1 MTNRVVI
8 TGYGITSPI
17 GNTPETFWTNL
28 QAGNSGIDAIKKFDA
43 TETGITV
50 AGEVKDFPFDK
61 YFVHKDKKRM
71 DTFSIYAVYAA
82 LEALSMAGIDTED
95 GSIDN
100 DRFGAI
106 IGSGIGGLPVIQEQ
120 GARLATRGPKRIA
133 PLFVPLSIANMAT
146 GNVALRVKAS
156 GVSRAEVTACA
167 AGTNAI
173 GSAFREIKHGYA
185 DIMLAGGTEAAI
197 CDLGVGGFANL
208 TALTK
213 ETDPKRASIP
223 FDKNRSGFVLGEGSG
238 ILVLESLA
246 HAQKRGATILAEIV
260 GYGSTN
266 DAHHMTTPLPEGSG
280 AAKAMQLALDEAG
293 IQASEVGYINAH
305 GTSTQANEKG
315 EALAIHTVF
324 GDDENVLVSSTKALT
339 GHALGAAGGIE
350 AIATLQAIQHQYA
363 PVNAGT
369 TELDENTSIIN
380 VVLGQ
385 GKKHDINYAISNS
398 LGFGGHN
405 AVIALKKWE
414 GE

>member
-350 AIATLQAIQHQYA
+350 AIATLQAIQHRYA

-385 GKKHDINYAISNS
+385 GKKHDIKYAISNS

>member
-238 ILVLESLA
+238 ILVLESLE

-385 GKKHDINYAISNS
+385 GKKHDIKYAISNS

>member
-28 QAGNSGIDAIKKFDA
+28 QAGNSGIDAITKFDA

-82 LEALSMAGIDTED
+82 LEALNMAGIDTED

>member
-28 QAGNSGIDAIKKFDA
+28 EAGNSGIDTIKKFDA

-120 GARLATRGPKRIA
+120 GARLAKRGPKRIA

-185 DIMLAGGTEAAI
+185 DVMLAGGTEAAI

-238 ILVLESLA
+238 VLVLESLE

-350 AIATLQAIQHQYA
+350 AIAILQAIQHQYA

-385 GKKHDINYAISNS
+385 GKKHDIKYAISNS

-414 GE
+414 GQ

>member
-82 LEALSMAGIDTED
+82 LEALNMAGIDTED

-146 GNVALRVKAS
+146 GNVALRVKAN

-197 CDLGVGGFANL
+197 CDMGVGGFANL

-385 GKKHDINYAISNS
+385 GKKHDIKYAISNS

>member
-293 IQASEVGYINAH
+293 IQASQVGYINAH

>member
-120 GARLATRGPKRIA
+120 GARLAKRGPKRIA

-185 DIMLAGGTEAAI
+185 DVMLAGGTEAAI

-238 ILVLESLA
+238 VLVLESLE

-385 GKKHDINYAISNS
+385 GKKHDIKYAISNS

-414 GE
+414 GQ

>member
-293 IQASEVGYINAH
+293 IQASQVGYINAH

-385 GKKHDINYAISNS
+385 GKKHDIKYAISNS

>member
-238 ILVLESLA
+238 ILVLESLE

-315 EALAIHTVF
+315 EALAIHSVF

>member
-28 QAGNSGIDAIKKFDA
+28 EAGNSGIDAITKFDA

-82 LEALSMAGIDTED
+82 LEALSMAGINTED
-95 GSIDN
+95 DTIDN

-238 ILVLESLA
+238 VLVLESLE

-305 GTSTQANEKG
+305 GISTQANEKG

-385 GKKHDINYAISNS
+385 GKKHDIKYAISNS

>member
-28 QAGNSGIDAIKKFDA
+28 EAGNSGIDAIKKFDA

-95 GSIDN
+95 DMIDN

-120 GARLATRGPKRIA
+120 GARLANRGPKRIA

-238 ILVLESLA
+238 ILVLESLE

-293 IQASEVGYINAH
+293 IQASQVGYINAH

-315 EALAIHTVF
+315 EALAIHSVF

>member
-28 QAGNSGIDAIKKFDA
+28 QAGNSGIDAITKFDA

-82 LEALSMAGIDTED
+82 LEALNMAGIDTED

-238 ILVLESLA
+238 VLVLESLE

-280 AAKAMQLALDEAG
+280 AAKAMQLALNEAG

>member
-315 EALAIHTVF
+315 EALAIHSVF

-385 GKKHDINYAISNS
+385 GKKHDIKYAISNS

>member
-82 LEALSMAGIDTED
+82 LEALNMAGIDTED

-385 GKKHDINYAISNS
+385 GKKHDIKYAISNS

>member
-185 DIMLAGGTEAAI
+185 DIMLACGTEAAI

-385 GKKHDINYAISNS
+385 GKKHDIKYAISNS

>member
-28 QAGNSGIDAIKKFDA
+28 QAGNSGIDAITKFDA

-238 ILVLESLA
+238 VLVLESLE

-385 GKKHDINYAISNS
+385 GKKHDIKYAISNS

>member
-28 QAGNSGIDAIKKFDA
+28 QAGNSGIDAITKFDA

-238 ILVLESLA
+238 ILVLESLE

>member
-28 QAGNSGIDAIKKFDA
+28 EAGNSGIDAIKKFDA

-82 LEALSMAGIDTED
+82 LEALSMAGINTED
-95 GSIDN
+95 DTIDN

-238 ILVLESLA
+238 VLVLESLE

-385 GKKHDINYAISNS
+385 GKKHDIKYAISNS

>member
-95 GSIDN
+95 DMIDN

-146 GNVALRVKAS
+146 GNVALRVKAN

-238 ILVLESLA
+238 ILVLESLE

>member
-95 GSIDN
+95 DMIDN

-146 GNVALRVKAS
+146 GNVALRVKAN

-238 ILVLESLA
+238 ILVLESLE

-293 IQASEVGYINAH
+293 IQASQVGYINAH

-315 EALAIHTVF
+315 EALAIHSVF

>member
-82 LEALSMAGIDTED
+82 LEALNMAGIDTED

-185 DIMLAGGTEAAI
+185 DVMLAGGTEAAI

-385 GKKHDINYAISNS
+385 GKKHDIKYAISNS

>member
-28 QAGNSGIDAIKKFDA
+28 QAGNSGIDAITKFDA

-82 LEALSMAGIDTED
+82 LEALNMAGIDTED

-238 ILVLESLA
+238 VLVLESLE

>member
-238 ILVLESLA
+238 ILVLESLE

>member
-1 MTNRVVI
+1 
-8 TGYGITSPI
+8 
-17 GNTPETFWTNL
+17 NTPETFWTNL

-385 GKKHDINYAISNS
+385 GKKHDIKYAISNS

>member
-28 QAGNSGIDAIKKFDA
+28 EAGNSGIDTIKKFDA

-120 GARLATRGPKRIA
+120 GARLAKRGPKRIA

-238 ILVLESLA
+238 VLVLESLE

-385 GKKHDINYAISNS
+385 GKKHDIKYAISNS

>member
-315 EALAIHTVF
+315 EALAIHSVF

>member
-17 GNTPETFWTNL
+17 GNTPEEFWKNL
-28 QAGNSGIDAIKKFDA
+28 EAGNSGIDTIKKFDA
-43 TETGITV
+43 TATGISV

-71 DTFSIYAVYAA
+71 DTFSLYAVYTA
-82 LEALSMAGIDTED
+82 LEALNMAGINPEDTEL
-95 GSIDN
+95 N
-100 DRFGAI
+100 HDRFGAI

-120 GARLATRGPKRIA
+120 GERLATRGPKRVA

-146 GNVALRVKAS
+146 GNVALRVKAN

-185 DIMLAGGTEAAI
+185 DVMLAGGTEAAI
-197 CDLGVGGFANL
+197 CEFGVAGFANL
-208 TALTK
+208 TALTT

-223 FDKNRSGFVLGEGSG
+223 FDKDRSGFVLGEGSG
-238 ILVLESLA
+238 ILVLESLE
-246 HAQKRGATILAEIV
+246 HAQARGANILAEIV

-266 DAHHMTTPLPEGSG
+266 DAHHMTTPLPDGYG
-280 AAKAMQLALDEAG
+280 AAKAMQLALEEAG
-293 IQASEVGYINAH
+293 IQPSDVGYINAH

-339 GHALGAAGGIE
+339 GHALGGAGGIE
-350 AIATLQAIQHQYA
+350 AVATLQAILNQYA

-369 TELDENTSIIN
+369 TELDENTSVIN

-385 GKKHDINYAISNS
+385 GKQHDIKYAISNS

>member
-385 GKKHDINYAISNS
+385 GKKHDIKYAISNS